1 MSYSAFGLS
10 LAADWPIPGLL
21 PHEVLSPPD
30 VSVQLES
37 PLVERDVADEEPYYA
52 ADPDSA
58 GTPALQVW
66 KTDSHYRLKYADGT
80 QFILDRNG
88 RHVRVIVAAGS
99 TLEDA
104 ATYLL
109 GPVIGFAM
117 RLRGTTCLHAS
128 VVVLDG
134 EAVAIAGPA
143 GAGKSTTAACFS
155 VMGHAV
161 LSDDI
166 AALAERDGTIHVE
179 PAFPQIR
186 LWPDSVAMLYGTPDA
201 LPPLTP
207 NWDKRA
213 LPLSQPRAFHQKSV
227 PLGAVYVLGE
237 ERAGTEPAIEPVSGS
252 ARMLALLAN
261 TYVGYLLD
269 RSRRQEEFDALAR
282 VASIVE
288 VRRVIRPAAPV
299 LPALICQSIL
309 DDCRR
314 RRRAVMT

>member
-30 VSVQLES
+30 ISVQLES
-37 PLVERDVADEEPYYA
+37 RLVESDIADEQPYYA
-52 ADPDSA
+52 ADPDGA

-66 KTDSHYRLKYADGT
+66 RTGSHYRLKYADGT
-80 QFILDRNG
+80 QFIIDTNG
-88 RHVRVIVAAGS
+88 RRVRVIVAAGS

-128 VVVLDG
+128 VVVVGG

-155 VMGHAV
+155 MMGHAV

-166 AALAERDGTIHVE
+166 AALAERAGTIHVE
-179 PAFPQIR
+179 PAYPQIR
-186 LWPDSVAMLYGTPDA
+186 LWPDSVAMLYGAPDA

-213 LPLSQPRAFHQKSV
+213 LPLSQPRAFHQKAL

-237 ERAGTEPAIEPVSGS
+237 ERGGTDPVIEEVIGS
-252 ARMLALLAN
+252 ARLLALLAN

-269 RSRRQEEFDALAR
+269 RSRRQREFEVLAR
-282 VASIVE
+282 VASSVE
-288 VRRVIRPAAPV
+288 IRRVMRPAAPV
-299 LPALICQSIL
+299 PPAVICQHIL
-309 DDCRR
+309 EDCRR
-314 RRRAVMT
+314 RQCAVPT